1 MEIQTFI
8 FFDLETTGLIQEKI
22 MPRITEIALV
32 AVTRASICNSNK
44 ASLPRVLHKLILPI
58 NPQKI
63 IPPNVEYMTSKLL
76 YYPKL
81 IHRLIKL
88 KKI

>member
-22 MPRITEIALV
+22 MPRITEIALIAV
-32 AVTRASICNSNK
+32 ARESICNSNK
-44 ASLPRVLHKLILPI
+44 SSLPRVLHKLVLPI

-63 IPPNVEYMTSKLL
+63 IPAKVECITSKLF
-76 YYPKL
+76 Y
-81 IHRLIKL
+81 
-88 KKI
+88 